1 MGGSSTTELRARWQ
15 RTRTLPL
22 SSSEIRRCHRHTPR
36 ERTQRPRGDVK
47 ASSTWSVCS
56 TRSPRSS
63 AHSTFLRSFMGFLR
77 SFMGWFAN
85 GARLLCPYCF
95 SWYFSRC
102 FSRHT
107 NISDESPRCHSPKPT
122 CRSIHARQE
131 FGRSKIVFQSRVPA
145 SRGKRGFELGL
156 CGL

>member
-1 MGGSSTTELRARWQ
+1 MNVGHAGSGQEHS
-15 RTRTLPL
+15 L
-22 SSSEIRRCHRHTPR
+22 SSSEIRRCHRHMPR
-36 ERTQRPRGDVK
+36 ERSQRPRGDVK
-47 ASSTWSVCS
+47 ASSTWLVCS

-122 CRSIHARQE
+122 CRSIHARQ
-131 FGRSKIVFQSRVPA
+131 RVRQIKDRLPVA
-145 SRGKRGFELGL
+145 GTSVTRQARFRVGPVWSLTGYLL
-156 CGL
+156 